1 MKAAIKRV
9 LDKIESG
16 EIALGKNSI
25 ARDVK
30 CTKDQKAK
38 PFVNDLTARQYRN
51 GRKSQFSNMKRSS
64 QS

>member
-16 EIALGKNSI
+16 EIALGNNEI
-25 ARDVK
+25 ARDIK
-30 CTKDQKAK
+30 CTKEKKTK

-51 GRKSQFSNMKRSS
+51 GRKS
-64 QS
+64 